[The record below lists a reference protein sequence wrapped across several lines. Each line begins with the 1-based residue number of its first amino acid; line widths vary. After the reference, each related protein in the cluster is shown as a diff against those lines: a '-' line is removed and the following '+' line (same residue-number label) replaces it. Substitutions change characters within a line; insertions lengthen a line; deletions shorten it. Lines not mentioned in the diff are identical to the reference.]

1 MRIWGEILK
10 LPTFLAAP
18 ALAGLLL
25 SSACS
30 QLPHTLGEKYYLV
43 VPNTKSPYF
52 LQVAAGLNQAASEL
66 QVHVALIGPESYD
79 TGMENSEFQRI
90 AATKPAGMLVSV
102 ADAKLM
108 TPSIDAAIAAGIPV
122 ITIDSDAE
130 SSKRL
135 FFIGTNNYESGQMG
149 GRLLADKLHGE
160 GNVAVLYTVGQPNLE
175 LRLEGYRSV
184 LATHPG
190 MKLVDTADL
199 KGDPTAAFD
208 AAEKILN
215 KPNAKV
221 DAFILLEGQSGSQ
234 VSEVLKRDN
243 KKKVLIAMDAL
254 TPTLDAIESGWITA
268 SVTQKPFTMGYFG
281 LRMLADIELNKLPS
295 LTADFLKDPNSR
307 LPRFVDTGSAM
318 VDQSNLAIYR
328 AASK

>member
-1 MRIWGEILK
+1 MK
-10 LPTFLAAP
+10 LRTMFAVP

-30 QLPHTLGEKYYLV
+30 SLPHTEGEKYYLI

-52 LQVAAGLNQAASEL
+52 LQVAAGLNQAAAEL

-79 TGMENSEFQRI
+79 TAMENSEFQRI

-122 ITIDSDAE
+122 LTVDSDAE

-135 FFIGTNNYESGQMG
+135 FFVGTDNDDAGQMG
-149 GRLLADKLHGE
+149 GRLLADKLQGE
-160 GNVAVLYTVGQPNLE
+160 GNIAALYTVGQPNLE
-175 LRLEGYRSV
+175 RRLEGYKSV
-184 LATHPG
+184 IASHPK

-208 AAEKILN
+208 AAESLLN
-215 KPNAKV
+215 KGKPKI
-221 DAFILLEGQSGSQ
+221 DAFILLEGQSGQQ
-234 VSEVLKRDN
+234 VAEILKRDS
-243 KKKVLIAMDAL
+243 KKMVVIAMDAL
-254 TPTLDAIESGWITA
+254 PPTLDAIEQGWITA
-268 SVTQKPFTMGYFG
+268 SVAQKPFTMGYVG
-281 LRMLADIELNKLPS
+281 LRMLADIELFKLPS
-295 LTADFLKDPNSR
+295 LTMDFVHDPNAR
-307 LPRFVDTGSAM
+307 VPRMVDTGMGM

-328 AASK
+328 AAAK

>member
-1 MRIWGEILK
+1 M
-10 LPTFLAAP
+10 FAVP

-30 QLPHTLGEKYYLV
+30 SLPHTEGEKYYLI

-52 LQVAAGLNQAASEL
+52 LQVAAGLNQAAAEL

-79 TGMENSEFQRI
+79 TAMENSEFQRI

-122 ITIDSDAE
+122 LTVDSDAE

-135 FFIGTNNYESGQMG
+135 FFVGTDNDDAGQMG
-149 GRLLADKLHGE
+149 GRLLADKLQGE
-160 GNVAVLYTVGQPNLE
+160 GNIAALYTVGQPNLE
-175 LRLEGYRSV
+175 RRLEGYKSV
-184 LATHPG
+184 IASHPK

-208 AAEKILN
+208 AAESLLN
-215 KPNAKV
+215 KGKPKI
-221 DAFILLEGQSGSQ
+221 DAFILLEGQSGQQ
-234 VSEVLKRDN
+234 VAEILKRDS
-243 KKKVLIAMDAL
+243 KKMVVIAMDAL
-254 TPTLDAIESGWITA
+254 PPTLDAIEQGWITA
-268 SVTQKPFTMGYFG
+268 SVAQKPFTMGYVG
-281 LRMLADIELNKLPS
+281 LRMLADIELFKLPS
-295 LTADFLKDPNSR
+295 LTMDFVHDPNAR
-307 LPRFVDTGSAM
+307 VPRMVDTGMGM

-328 AASK
+328 AAAK